1 MAETYDVNL
10 TRPTTATINLAAFY
24 NFVKLDAAKRIGLF
38 DGGLIAFVETTS
50 DNNVNPANK
59 DDTILSEMMRRDVA
73 SAW

>member
-10 TRPTTATINLAAFY
+10 TSPTTATINLAAFY
-24 NFVKLDAAKRIGLF
+24 NSVKLDAAKRIGLF

-59 DDTILSEMMRRDVA
+59 VDILSEMMRRDVA
-73 SAW
+73 SA